1 MKLLN
6 YLTNKKKRAI
16 WLRAFRMW
24 QRRPYEVAPLKNE
37 THTCASCKTVYTGN
51 YCPRCGQ
58 AAEVGR
64 FSFKKA
70 LMMFLD
76 LWAIGNRS
84 MLRTVRDL
92 MLRPGYMIRDYLSG
106 MHSAYFPPFQMFCLL
121 ATFSLL
127 VEYAIAPASSES
139 QEATPE
145 ATHTEQTTS
154 VPTDS
159 LKTDSLK
166 EVGTSKRQITKAEKV
181 ANNMLVSAKRF
192 TEVSKTG
199 KYVTKD
205 GEEVETPVLY
215 AFIRFIRG
223 MDKLREMNPSVF
235 SLLMMMLFSLPLYLF
250 LRHTPNIPDLRYSE
264 FAVALVYT
272 SNTYS
277 IYSII
282 GNLLGSF
289 LIGVLAVLMFFVTLK
304 QFSGYSKKR
313 LLGYI
318 TLSVL
323 IVTIALIALCTVGVY
338 ILYVTLQ

>member
-106 MHSAYFPPFQMFCLL
+106 MHSAYCPPFQMFCLL
-121 ATFSLL
+121 ATD
-127 VEYAIAPASSES
+127 V
-139 QEATPE
+139 
-145 ATHTEQTTS
+145 
-154 VPTDS
+154 D
-159 LKTDSLK
+159 
-166 EVGTSKRQITKAEKV
+166 
-181 ANNMLVSAKRF
+181 
-192 TEVSKTG
+192 
-199 KYVTKD
+199 
-205 GEEVETPVLY
+205 
-215 AFIRFIRG
+215 
-223 MDKLREMNPSVF
+223 
-235 SLLMMMLFSLPLYLF
+235 
-250 LRHTPNIPDLRYSE
+250 
-264 FAVALVYT
+264 
-272 SNTYS
+272 
-277 IYSII
+277 
-282 GNLLGSF
+282 
-289 LIGVLAVLMFFVTLK
+289 
-304 QFSGYSKKR
+304 
-313 LLGYI
+313 
-318 TLSVL
+318 
-323 IVTIALIALCTVGVY
+323 
-338 ILYVTLQ
+338 